1 MKNEMTIDVINAAY
15 RIRRMIVQG
24 MTRNDAFH
32 EVANKMDLTVKEMDQ
47 VDYLLDEDSK

>member
-1 MKNEMTIDVINAAY
+1 MKNEMMIDVINAAY

-32 EVANKMDLTVKEMDQ
+32 EVANKMDQ